1 MFNAPH
7 CKSCCKKED
16 KHGNGC
22 NNPKCKEYYKLKGVK
37 NTEQQGKNERDLLCI
52 SCGNHEWTVDD
63 TGRCESC
70 RRDVYEADCFM
81 CDFD

>member
-7 CKSCCKKED
+7 CKCCGKKED
-16 KHGNGC
+16 KHGRGC
-22 NNPKCKEYYKLKGVK
+22 NNPKCKKYYKLKGVK
-37 NTEQQGKNERDLLCI
+37 NTEQQVKKVHLCI
-52 SCGNHEWTVDD
+52 SCGNQEQTVDD

-70 RRDVYEADCFM
+70 RRDLYEADCFM

>member
-7 CKSCCKKED
+7 CKCCGKKED
-16 KHGNGC
+16 KHGRGC
-22 NNPKCKEYYKLKGVK
+22 NNPNCNEYYKLKGVK
-37 NTEQQGKNERDLLCI
+37 NTEQQVKKETLCI
-52 SCGNHEWTVDD
+52 SCGNQERTVDD

-70 RRDVYEADCFM
+70 RRDVCEADCFM